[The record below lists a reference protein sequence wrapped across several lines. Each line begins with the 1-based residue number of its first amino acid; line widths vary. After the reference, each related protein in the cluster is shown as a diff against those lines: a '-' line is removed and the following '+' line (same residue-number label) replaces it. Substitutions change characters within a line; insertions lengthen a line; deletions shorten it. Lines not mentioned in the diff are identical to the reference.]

1 MAEFFTPS
9 CGRWLRAR
17 CSSRPW
23 GLAAFW
29 VAGLVAVSFRPGVAQ
44 TVQGQLTDPDT
55 GSPVEGALVL
65 LLNEAGEDVGGYLTN
80 QAGRFI
86 IRAQEQGLY
95 TLRAERI
102 GYQTTTSDPFR
113 LESAQQL
120 GVQLETT
127 QTAIELDEIL
137 VEGDQKCVVRPGE
150 GLQLSAIWEEA
161 RKALTLQDWA
171 EREGL
176 FRFQMSS
183 YERELDADARIIK
196 SETRSLRSGI
206 SGSPIRSL
214 PVEDLLSEGFVRA
227 SSDGGYDY
235 YGPDASVL
243 LSDPFLDTHCF
254 SLTMDQNRSG
264 QVGLAF
270 EPVSLRGVP
279 DISGTLWLDG
289 ETAELRVLEYMY
301 TWSPWSE
308 ARGAARGRVAFEGLP
323 NGAWVIRDW
332 WIRMPEMGKTFTI
345 RPSDSDRYYVAGI
358 KEVGGEITRYT
369 SLDRGETS
377 QMERGVLEGQVW
389 DSIRQ
394 IPLAGAT
401 VFLSGTSYASETD
414 SEGGFLMP
422 DLPGGIFTA
431 SFSHPQ
437 LDSLGLFSQAV
448 EVEITPGEFS
458 RVELHIPSAASLV
471 GSICSEEEYGS
482 RTSVVLGFVRTA
494 ESGSPVPGA
503 TVTVAW
509 KVFGAGSRR
518 NFIEGSYEA
527 IATSDST
534 GRYTACGVP
543 KDTYLTIQA
552 THTDQM
558 SESLNTRS
566 NIDGPTVVN
575 VILPG

>member
-1 MAEFFTPS
+1 MAESSTPS
-9 CGRWLRAR
+9 CERWLPAR
-17 CSSRPW
+17 CNSRPW
-23 GLAAFW
+23 GLAALM
-29 VAGLVAVSFRPGVAQ
+29 VAGLLAVSPGPGVAQ

-55 GSPVEGALVL
+55 GTPVEGALVL
-65 LLNEAGEDVGGYLTN
+65 LLNEAGEEVGGYLTN

-86 IRAQEQGLY
+86 IRAPEQGMF

-102 GYQTTTSDPFR
+102 GYQTTTSDPFH
-113 LESAQQL
+113 LEGGQQF
-120 GVQLETT
+120 GIRLETT
-127 QTAIELDEIL
+127 QTAIELDEIR
-137 VEGDQKCVVRPGE
+137 VEGDQKCVVRPSE

-176 FRFQMSS
+176 YRFQVSN
-183 YERELDADARIIK
+183 YEREMDADARVIK
-196 SETRSLRSGI
+196 SETRRLRTGV

-214 PVEDLLSEGFVRA
+214 PVEDLMSEGFVRY
-227 SSDGGYDY
+227 SENGGYDY

-254 SLTMDQNRSG
+254 SLTMDPTRAD
-264 QVGLAF
+264 QVGLSF
-270 EPVSLRGVP
+270 EPVSLGGAP

-289 ETAELRVLEYMY
+289 ATAELRVLEYTY
-301 TWSPWSE
+301 TWSPWSA
-308 ARGAARGRVAFEGLP
+308 ARGTARGRVAFASLP

-332 WIRMPEMGKTFTI
+332 WIRMPQMGESFNFRI
-345 RPSDSDRYYVAGI
+345 SDTDRYYVAGI

-377 QMERGVLEGQVW
+377 QMLRGVLEGQVW

-394 IPLAGAT
+394 LPLAGAT

-414 SEGGFLMP
+414 PEGNFLIP
-422 DLPGGIFTA
+422 DLPGGVFIA
-431 SFSHPQ
+431 SFTHPR
-437 LDSLGLFSQAV
+437 LDSLGLFTQGV
-448 EVEITPGEFS
+448 EVEIKPGEFTN
-458 RVELHIPSAASLV
+458 VELQIPSASSLFA
-471 GSICSEEEYGS
+471 SICPEEEYGA
-482 RTSVVLGFVRTA
+482 RTGVVLGFVREADSET
-494 ESGSPVPGA
+494 PVPGA
-503 TVTVAW
+503 SVTVAW
-509 KVFGAGSRR
+509 KVYGAGSRR

-543 KDTYLTIQA
+543 RNTTLTIEA
-552 THTDQM
+552 SYDGRM
-558 SESLNTRS
+558 SESLQARS
-566 NIDGPTVVN
+566 SMDGHTVVN